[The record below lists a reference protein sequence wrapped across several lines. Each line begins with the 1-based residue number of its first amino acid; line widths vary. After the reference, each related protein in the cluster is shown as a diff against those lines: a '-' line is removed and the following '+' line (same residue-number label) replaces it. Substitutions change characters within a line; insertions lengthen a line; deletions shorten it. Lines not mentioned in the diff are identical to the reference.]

1 VLVIDEVSMLPGRVL
16 NFVDFLFR
24 LERGSDAP
32 FGGCQVITTGDFL
45 QLPPVRKSDKEPHDW
60 AFASEAWEQAAFRTI
75 LLEEVKRQDEPE
87 FVRALA
93 NFRRGRVWGE
103 DARLLQSR
111 IRSFPPASLTR
122 LFTHNV
128 QVDKWNGFQLSELPG
143 EPVVLEARTEGPEHQ
158 VEFLRKNLLTPSTLV
173 LKPGALVMFTI
184 NRNEPGTVENGEYRP
199 GPVLHV
205 NGELG
210 VVQQINPAAE
220 WIEVR
225 SRSGRVVMATPFT
238 WEFDRNDSNCGK
250 LTQYPLRLAYAMT
263 IHKAQGLTL
272 DAAYLDIRAA
282 REPGQAYVAVS
293 RVRTL
298 AGLHFKDW
306 FKGVWVSDEAIR
318 FYERN

>member
-1 VLVIDEVSMLPGRVL
+1 MLG
-16 NFVDFLFR
+16 
-24 LERGSDAP
+24 
-32 FGGCQVITTGDFL
+32 QV
-45 QLPPVRKSDKEPHDW
+45 
-60 AFASEAWEQAAFRTI
+60 QA
-75 LLEEVKRQDEPE
+75 V
-87 FVRALA
+87 FVRALS

-103 DARLLQSR
+103 DARLLQGR

-128 QVDKWNGFQLSELPG
+128 QVNKWNNFQLSELPG
-143 EPVVLEARTEGPEHQ
+143 EPVVLEAKTQGPEHQ

-184 NRNEPGTVENGEYRP
+184 NRNEPGSVESGEYRP

-205 NGELG
+205 NGEQG
-210 VVQQINPAAE
+210 VVQQINPGAE

-225 SRSGRVVMATPFT
+225 WRSGRVVLVTPFT
-238 WEFDRNDSNCGK
+238 WEFDRNDSNCGT

-318 FYERN
+318 FYENN